1 LYECRYDPARLVVEV
16 YDNTHPTLAIQQMS
30 RVEPLASRSGV
41 VLAEV
46 GQADRR
52 KHRIDVIQ
60 QPGAVPF
67 GEMPVRSLVE
77 TDVSSIRINGV
88 AALKVHAPTIRAGG
102 DGYGLS
108 FVD

>member
-1 LYECRYDPARLVVEV
+1 MYECRYDPAGLVIEV
-16 YDNTHPTLAIQQMS
+16 YDNTHPVFAIQQMS
-30 RVEPLASRSGV
+30 RVEPLAPRSGV
-41 VLAEV
+41 ELAEV
-46 GQADRR
+46 RQADRR

-67 GEMPVRSLVE
+67 GKMPVRSLVE
-77 TDVSSIRINGV
+77 TDGSSIRINGV
-88 AALKVHAPTIRAGG
+88 MALKVHAPTIRVGG